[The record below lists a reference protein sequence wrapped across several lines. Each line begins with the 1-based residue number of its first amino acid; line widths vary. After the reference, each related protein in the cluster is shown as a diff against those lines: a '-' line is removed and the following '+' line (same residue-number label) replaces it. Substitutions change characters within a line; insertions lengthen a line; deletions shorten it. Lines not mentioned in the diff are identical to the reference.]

1 MKIGLMSAAFPNLS
15 LEELATWASD
25 SGFEMLEI
33 ACWPTGEGDGRY
45 WID

>member
-1 MKIGLMSAAFPNLS
+1 MKIGVMSTAFPNLS

-33 ACWPTGEGDGRY
+33 ACWPTGEGWEVLD
-45 WID
+45 